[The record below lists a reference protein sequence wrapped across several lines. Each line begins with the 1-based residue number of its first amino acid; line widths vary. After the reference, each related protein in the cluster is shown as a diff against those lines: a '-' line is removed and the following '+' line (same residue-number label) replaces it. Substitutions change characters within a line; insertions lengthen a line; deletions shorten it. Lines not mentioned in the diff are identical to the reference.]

1 MQHELRGI
9 ELVRIIFQIV
19 LAVAFFKGIFSETK
33 FYKNYKMLNM
43 FYFTMI
49 SFVISR
55 LSCFRLAEIRRK
67 RSSMKVLFIF

>member
-9 ELVRIIFQIV
+9 ELVRTIIFQIV
-19 LAVAFFKGIFSETK
+19 LAVALFKGI
-33 FYKNYKMLNM
+33 YKNYKMSNM